1 MARVKNTES
10 SSMGR
15 LDRPAYTT
23 ESRENQMISKAVNL
37 AEKKIDEGTASDGLI
52 IHYLKLGT
60 TKAELEREKLRSEN
74 QLLKAKTEALESAK
88 NSEELFAEAIKAMRT
103 YQGVGGRDHE
113 DEEEYY

>member
-1 MARVKNTES
+1 
-10 SSMGR
+10 
-15 LDRPAYTT
+15 
-23 ESRENQMISKAVNL
+23 MISKAVNL

-103 YQGVGGRDHE
+103 YQGVGGNRDAEE
-113 DEEEYY
+113 DEYY

>member
-1 MARVKNTES
+1 MARVKNSES
-10 SSMGR
+10 TSSGR
-15 LDRPAYTT
+15 TDRPAFTT
-23 ESRENQMISKAVNL
+23 ESRENQLISKAVNL

-74 QLLKAKTEALESAK
+74 QLLKAKTDALESAK

-103 YQGVGGRDHE
+103 YQGVGGS
-113 DEEEYY
+113 DEEDDEYY